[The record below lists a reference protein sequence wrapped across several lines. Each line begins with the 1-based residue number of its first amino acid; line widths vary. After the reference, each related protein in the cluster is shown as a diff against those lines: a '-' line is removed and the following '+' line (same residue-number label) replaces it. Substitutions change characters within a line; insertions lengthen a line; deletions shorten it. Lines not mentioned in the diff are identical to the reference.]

1 MNTSAPSPSW
11 FHICIILKY
20 LFRKVANVPN
30 SSIDLILRRPD
41 AHHYPNFEFS
51 FFLNFE
57 SLKTLPLQFCTNSFC
72 SEWARCVRFYH
83 KKYAILIKFVKKLSL
98 RAVYRWWFDFHFFY
112 RKPILSFCHTKTCD
126 FITKLLVLGHT
137 LATRKEPSSPAN
149 ANTNLLWML
158 SMYISI
164 PKISISRFRAHK
176 ITIFQGWITILIFLF
191 SVFS

>member
-72 SEWARCVRFYH
+72 SEWAGVPESTCAF
-83 KKYAILIKFVKKLSL
+83 KKLSFENWVF
-98 RAVYRWWFDFHFFY
+98 RVSGTYVVFW
-112 RKPILSFCHTKTCD
+112 KLSFIWFLSD
-126 FITKLLVLGHT
+126 FYLIFI
-137 LATRKEPSSPAN
+137 
-149 ANTNLLWML
+149 WFL
-158 SMYISI
+158 SDFY
-164 PKISISRFRAHK
+164 
-176 ITIFQGWITILIFLF
+176 LIFLSGAQTGF
-191 SVFS
+191 LGLVKLIFLLLLKHNINNYYWQHGQWRHSCAIPTRCCYFYVLAVHSRSKQLTEI